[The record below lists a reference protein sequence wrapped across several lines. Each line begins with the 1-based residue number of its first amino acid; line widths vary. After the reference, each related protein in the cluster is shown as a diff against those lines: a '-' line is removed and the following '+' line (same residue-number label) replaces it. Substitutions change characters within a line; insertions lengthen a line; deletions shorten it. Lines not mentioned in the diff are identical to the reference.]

1 LPTGG
6 LSSPMLQ
13 SIRTLMAGLID
24 YAGLYPPAKL
34 AMGPSAENFARA
46 KRGEHE
52 WILGRFICPASRLR
66 EFSTAAAVMMPGTHG
81 TSGYREHAETQ
92 EPWRVSAIIDGDLS
106 ANLETIAGF
115 NGHHER
121 EDNGL
126 AVVDAIELKVPQAD
140 QIDAAC
146 ETIPDE
152 LYPFFEIPGELI
164 SGGDCRGFVAALAGH
179 MAAAK
184 IRTGGVVPEAF
195 PAPRDVAGAMAACQ
209 GAGVPFK
216 ATAGLHHPVRA
227 EYPLTYEP
235 NCPRGVMHGFVNVF
249 IAAAMIR
256 EHGIDADRAAAIL
269 EERNAANFH
278 FTPEGVRWNGLV
290 LGDAELAEAR
300 EGFALSYGS
309 CSFDEP
315 VEDLRGLGLL

>member
-1 LPTGG
+1 
-6 LSSPMLQ
+6 
-13 SIRTLMAGLID
+13 MAGLID

-34 AMGPSAENFARA
+34 DMQKSAENFARA
-46 KRGEHE
+46 RMGEHE
-52 WILGRFICPASRLR
+52 WMLGRFICPASRLR
-66 EFSTAAAVMMPGTHG
+66 EFSKAAAVMMPGTHA
-81 TSGYREHAETQ
+81 TSGYREHADVQ
-92 EPWRVSAIIDGDLS
+92 EPWRISAIIDGDLA

-115 NGHHER
+115 NGHHTR

-126 AVVDAIELKVPQAD
+126 AVVDAVELKVARAGD
-140 QIDAAC
+140 IDAAA
-146 ETIPDE
+146 EAIPDE
-152 LYPFFEIPGELI
+152 LYPFFEIPAELV
-164 SGGDCRGFVAALAGH
+164 SGGDCRGFVTGLAGH

-184 IRTGGVVPEAF
+184 IRTGGVVPDAF
-195 PAPRDVAGAMAACQ
+195 PAPERVAAAIVACQ

-235 NCPRGVMHGFVNVF
+235 GCPRGVMHGFLNVF

-256 EHGIDADRAAAIL
+256 EHGIDAVKATAIL
-269 EERNAANFH
+269 EEPDPKNFR

-315 VEDLRGLGLL
+315 VEDMKKLGLL